1 MAFRNTFIFLLSAL
15 LFTQTS
21 AASDKDEFIG
31 TWLLVHSQVLNESGN
46 WEVPENSVGMIG
58 SITYSANGYM
68 SFQSSRS
75 GRSEILDEGIDN
87 IPIESL
93 RALLSSYSAYYGT
106 YEIDEENST
115 VTHNIIGSSF
125 PPTEGTSTVRTYSL
139 SGSQLTLVN
148 GENRRYVWKRPNI

>member
-1 MAFRNTFIFLLSAL
+1 MARKNTFIILLSSL

-58 SITYSANGYM
+58 SISYSANGYM
-68 SFQSSRS
+68 SFQSSRRD
-75 GRSEILDEGIDN
+75 RSEILDGRIDDM
-87 IPIESL
+87 PIEGL

-106 YEIDEENST
+106 YEIDEENRT

-125 PPTEGTSTVRTYSL
+125 RSPAGTSTVRTYSF
-139 SGSQLTLVN
+139 SGSQLTLLN
-148 GENRRYVWKRPNI
+148 GENRRFVWKRP

>member
-1 MAFRNTFIFLLSAL
+1 MALRNTFIFLLSAL

-58 SITYSANGYM
+58 SISYSANGYM
-68 SFQSSRS
+68 SFQSSRPD
-75 GRSEILDEGIDN
+75 RSEIPDVRIDDM
-87 IPIESL
+87 PIEGL

-106 YEIDEENST
+106 YEIDEENR
-115 VTHNIIGSSF
+115 IASSS
-125 PPTEGTSTVRTYSL
+125 PSAAGTSTVRTYSF
-139 SGSQLTLVN
+139 SGSQLTLLN
-148 GENRRYVWKRPNI
+148 GENRRFVWKRP